1 MKLLALILPLFLT
14 GCGLSARDVAVV
26 SANETREFGSQEHDT
41 IESFCVPRYKAAQT
55 TKDVDQVDKLCQ
67 PAKVSYLAVRLA
79 WGLLVDVLEAEK
91 NGGATQGQ
99 VEEAARQLG
108 IAFADLR
115 VAAGGLK

>member
-67 PAKVSYLAVRLA
+67 PAKVSRTSSRVAGIA
-79 WGLLVDVLEAEK
+79 QPSSTQSLV
-91 NGGATQGQ
+91 
-99 VEEAARQLG
+99 AARPTQLST
-108 IAFADLR
+108 LPERR
-115 VAAGGLK
+115 V

>member
-1 MKLLALILPLFLT
+1 VKLFALILPLLLA
-14 GCGLSARDVAVV
+14 GCGLTTHDVAVV
-26 SANETREFGSQEHDT
+26 SANETREFGSQEHDA
-41 IESFCVPRYKAAQT
+41 IESFCTPRYEAAESL
-55 TKDVDQVDKLCQ
+55 KDVDQVDKVCQ